1 MIIKNGRCAI
11 FAIES
16 RKRIYCDR
24 FCKYFICVQYI
35 FFIFPLGIFLGGTSG
50 ISVIL
55 NYFIP
60 FSPGIIL
67 MMINITLLILALLLL
82 GKEMA
87 IRIFVGSLVT
97 TVAIGG
103 LEILFPSPDPIIPN
117 IYISC
122 VIGAILICIASA
134 TLFYVRSSS
143 GGTDIAAQIIN
154 KYTKMN
160 IGKALL
166 CTDILIVIVGGIIS
180 GCSVAVASVIG
191 LLIKTFGID
200 FMIAFFQNHFSKET
214 PQNR

>member
-1 MIIKNGRCAI
+1 MGDELFLQLKTVK
-11 FAIES
+11 E
-16 RKRIYCDR
+16 
-24 FCKYFICVQYI
+24 YI
-35 FFIFPLGIFLGGTSG
+35 VIVLASILYACSTYFFIFPLGIFLGGTSG

-180 GCSVAVASVIG
+180 GCSIAVASVIG

-200 FMIAFFQNHFSKET
+200 FMIAFVQNRFPKET

>member
-1 MIIKNGRCAI
+1 
-11 FAIES
+11 
-16 RKRIYCDR
+16 
-24 FCKYFICVQYI
+24 
-35 FFIFPLGIFLGGTSG
+35 
-50 ISVIL
+50 
-55 NYFIP
+55 
-60 FSPGIIL
+60 

-103 LEILFPSPDPIIPN
+103 LEILFPSPNPIIPN

-180 GCSVAVASVIG
+180 GCSIAVASVIG

-200 FMIAFFQNHFSKET
+200 FMIAFIQNHFSKET

>member
-1 MIIKNGRCAI
+1 MKTVKEYTVIV
-11 FAIES
+11 FASILYAFS
-16 RKRIYCDR
+16 TY
-24 FCKYFICVQYI
+24 
-35 FFIFPLGIFLGGTSG
+35 FFIFPSGIFLGGTSG

-180 GCSVAVASVIG
+180 GCSIAVASVIG
-191 LLIKTFGID
+191 LFIKTFGID
-200 FMIAFFQNHFSKET
+200 FVIAFIQNHFSKET

>member
-1 MIIKNGRCAI
+1 MQLKAVKEYTVIV
-11 FAIES
+11 FASILYAFS
-16 RKRIYCDR
+16 TY
-24 FCKYFICVQYI
+24 
-35 FFIFPLGIFLGGTSG
+35 FFIFPSGIFLGGTSG

-122 VIGAILICIASA
+122 VIGSILICIASA

-180 GCSVAVASVIG
+180 GCSIAVASVIG

-200 FMIAFFQNHFSKET
+200 FMIAFIQNHFSKET